1 MGTSA
6 SNRFIA
12 QPDAFCTGTT
22 PGAGGALTVTATKDA
37 LFARTADGIY
47 TVTTTQ
53 NFDAAHTKVDVDC
66 DAANPTVQVVHTSA
80 TVKTINVFTG
90 STGVALQPTRIAV
103 TIRKLL
109 SP

>member
-1 MGTSA
+1 MGTST
-6 SNRFIA
+6 SDRFA
-12 QPDAFCTGTT
+12 GLPDAYCIGTT
-22 PGAGGALTVTATKDA
+22 TGAGNPLVVTGMATKDA

-53 NFDAAHTKVDVDC
+53 NFDANHTKVDVDV
-66 DAANPTVQVVHTSA
+66 DAANPTIQVVHTSA

-103 TIRKLL
+103 SIRKL
-109 SP
+109 P

>member
-6 SNRFIA
+6 SNRFTG

-22 PGAGGALTVTATKDA
+22 SAGNPLVVTATKDA
-37 LFARTADGIY
+37 LFTRTADGIY
-47 TVTTTQ
+47 VVTTTQ
-53 NFDAAHTKVDVDC
+53 NFDAAHCKVDVDV

-90 STGVALQPTRIAV
+90 STGVALAPTRIAV
-103 TIRKLL
+103 TIKKLL